1 MDSVP
6 IVAFT
11 CNVGTS
17 FLGKDSFQEVDI
29 AGITLPITKYSVI
42 IKDIGKLAQMIRRA
56 FKIARSGRPG
66 PVLID
71 ITKDVTEAFAD
82 FTPRRPEMIGPRTST
97 IRDEAVGK
105 AAEMINASER
115 PVLFVG
121 GGAVASNAAAELLEL
136 AHKAHIPVCDSLMGK
151 GAFPGNDPLYMGMVG
166 MHGTKTANRATHMCD
181 LIIAAGVRFSDRDT
195 GEMDSF
201 AKQAKIVQFDV
212 DAAELDPSEIKSA
225 DQPQRTL

>member
-1 MDSVP
+1 
-6 IVAFT
+6 
-11 CNVGTS
+11 
-17 FLGKDSFQEVDI
+17 
-29 AGITLPITKYSVI
+29 
-42 IKDIGKLAQMIRRA
+42 MIRRA

-151 GAFPGNDPLYMGMVG
+151 GAFPGNDPLYMGMAFVFL
-166 MHGTKTANRATHMCD
+166 TVIRVRWIRSQNRRKSCSSMSTR
-181 LIIAAGVRFSDRDT
+181 LRSI
-195 GEMDSF
+195 
-201 AKQAKIVQFDV
+201 KI
-212 DAAELDPSEIKSA
+212 SSWI
-225 DQPQRTL
+225 